1 MRVVHFDLIDNIVFD
16 GIDHNDYPDFCDA
29 YIESCDYDGKPAD
42 EYELA
47 IINNNR
53 DFVYDELI
61 EHIF

>member
-16 GIDHNDYPDFCDA
+16 GINHTEYPEYPSA
-29 YIESCDYDGKPAD
+29 YIKYCDYDGKPAD

-47 IINNNR
+47 IINDAK
-53 DFVYDELI
+53 DFVNSELI